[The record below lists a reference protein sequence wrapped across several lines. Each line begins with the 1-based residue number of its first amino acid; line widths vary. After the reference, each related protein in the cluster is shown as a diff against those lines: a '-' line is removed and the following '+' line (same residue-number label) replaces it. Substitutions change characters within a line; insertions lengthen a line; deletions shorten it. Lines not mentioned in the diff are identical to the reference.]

1 MQPDPGSL
9 GLAEDLIGED
19 DDMPS
24 FRYRPDGRTRTNCSR
39 CQKNLSL
46 QTSVKGLYVFCVLL
60 IIAVMVLASL
70 AGARAL
76 GAEGSGC
83 RPRCCCEV
91 RSVAVGSQWQ
101 SPRLVTVSAFPRLL
115 QEPFGVFKKVNSI
128 ADDISSAQ
136 TYYEKKIVSVQENLQ
151 ELDQKSLGNCSFCH
165 DTGQLGQEI
174 SKLQEELEEIQKMLL
189 VQEILLDRTSQG
201 YQQLSSTSSKI
212 TSEMDGCSFSIRQV
226 NQTLGHFLA
235 QVRGWQAATSA
246 LDDSLKGLLQERYDV
261 KAVVEQMN
269 FTVGQTSEWIH
280 AIQRKTDEETLT
292 LQKMVTEWQNYT
304 RLFGS
309 LRATSSKTSELVKS
323 IQASMS
329 LASQRISQ
337 NSEGMHDLV
346 LQVMGLQLQLD
357 NISSFLDDHEENMH
371 DLQYH
376 TRYTQNRTA
385 EQFETLEGRMTSH
398 EIEIST
404 IFTNINAT
412 DSHVHSML
420 KYLDDVRLSC
430 TLGFHAHAEEL
441 YYLNKSVSLMLGTT
455 DLLRERFSL
464 LSARLDFDIRN
475 LSMIMEE
482 MKVVDVRHGEI
493 LRNVTI
499 VRGVPGLPGPRG
511 LKGDVGVK
519 GPAGSKGEKGDGGGL
534 GSPGPPGSRGPPG
547 IPGPQGERGP
557 IGVKGVPGFKG
568 AKGNFGQT
576 GLKGQMGLK
585 GDTGPRGPE
594 GAPGP
599 VGPAG
604 PQGKPGIPGKPGSP
618 GQLGPPGPKGDPGVR
633 GPRGLPGPPGV

>member
-1 MQPDPGSL
+1 M
-9 GLAEDLIGED
+9 LAPRGKARGCEVLYGGELV
-19 DDMPS
+19 MSP
-24 FRYRPDGRTRTNCSR
+24 GRTRTNCSR

-70 AGARAL
+70 
-76 GAEGSGC
+76 
-83 RPRCCCEV
+83 
-91 RSVAVGSQWQ
+91 
-101 SPRLVTVSAFPRLL
+101 
-115 QEPFGVFKKVNSI
+115 VFKKVNSI

-151 ELDQKSLGNCSFCH
+151 ELDQKSSGNCSFCH

-269 FTVGQTSEWIH
+269 FTVGQTSEWIQ

-304 RLFGS
+304 RLFGN

-337 NSEGMHDLV
+337 NAEGMHDLV

-357 NISSFLDDHEENMH
+357 NISSFLDDHEENVH

-430 TLGFHAHAEEL
+430 TLGFHSHAEEL

-499 VRGVPGLPGPRG
+499 LRGVPGLPGPRG

-519 GPAGSKGEKGDGGGL
+519 GPAGSKGEKGDAGGL
-534 GSPGPPGSRGPPG
+534 GSPGPQGSRGPPG

-568 AKGNFGQT
+568 AKGSFGQA

-585 GDTGPRGPE
+585 GDIGPQGPE

-604 PQGKPGIPGKPGSP
+604 PRGKPGIPGKPGSP

-633 GPRGLPGPPGV
+633 GPPGLPGPPGV